1 MPWKNQSGGGGPWG
15 GDGGGG
21 PWGGGGGSGSNNGGG
36 SGGGGPWGG
45 GSGGGGGGGGRGP
58 NPPGFDD
65 LIRQSQDRMRR
76 MLPGGLFGGRGVIL
90 IIIAIILIWLATGF
104 YRVQPGE
111 QGVVMRFGQFVGI
124 TDPGLNYHLPSP
136 IEDHEI
142 VNVNLERLTTIGVR
156 GTLEGSNQTPQYNF
170 AESRMLT
177 GDENLVDLGFAIV
190 WNVLDAPNFVF
201 KVRDPETTVRYLG
214 ESVMREVIGQRQITE
229 LIVSTGAAVT
239 DAEAANVRRE
249 IELRVSTLL
258 QERMDFYETGISVV
272 NVQLQG
278 VDPPTDVIDAFR
290 DVQNA
295 ESEAEAMINTARAYA
310 NQVVPR
316 ARAEAY
322 SITQEARAYSE
333 QVRAQAD
340 GDAARFL
347 QVYEA
352 YSQSPTIVAER
363 LYVENV
369 SGVLAQ
375 LPKVIVDL
383 GELTGSVLPYLPLN
397 AMQGSTPRP
406 VQNGEAN

>member
-1 MPWKNQSGGGGPWG
+1 MPWKNQSGSGGPWG

-21 PWGGGGGSGSNNGGG
+21 GPWGGGGGGSGSG
-36 SGGGGPWGG
+36 GGGGPWGG
-45 GSGGGGGGGGRGP
+45 GSGGGRGP

-76 MLPGGLFGGRGVIL
+76 LLPGGLFGGRGIIL

-111 QGVVMRFGQFVGI
+111 QGVVMRFGEFIGI

-156 GTLEGSNQTPQYNF
+156 GSLEGSNQTPQYNF

-190 WNVLDAPNFVF
+190 WNVVDAPNFVF
-201 KVRDPETTVRYLG
+201 KVRDPETTVRSIG
-214 ESVMREVIGQRQITE
+214 ESVMREVIGQRRITE

-258 QERMDFYETGISVV
+258 QERMDFYETGISIV

-310 NQVVPR
+310 NQVIPR

-347 QVYEA
+347 EVYEA
-352 YSQSPTIVAER
+352 YAVSPAIVAER
-363 LYVENV
+363 LYIENV
-369 SGVLAQ
+369 SEVLAN

-383 GELTGSVLPYLPLN
+383 GEVTQGVLPYLPLDALRQN
-397 AMQGSTPRP
+397 APRP
-406 VQNGEAN
+406 APNGEAN

>member
-21 PWGGGGGSGSNNGGG
+21 PWGGGGGSGNNGGG
-36 SGGGGPWGG
+36 SGGGGGPWGG
-45 GSGGGGGGGGRGP
+45 GSGGGGRGP

-76 MLPGGLFGGRGVIL
+76 LLPGGLFGGRGVIL

-111 QGVVMRFGQFVGI
+111 QGVVMRFGEFVGI

-156 GTLEGSNQTPQYNF
+156 GSLEGSNQTPQYNF

-190 WNVLDAPNFVF
+190 WNVLDAPDFVF
-201 KVRDPETTVRYLG
+201 RVREPENTVRSLG
-214 ESVMREVIGQRQITE
+214 ESVMREVIGQRRITE

-397 AMQGSTPRP
+397 AVQGSAPRP
-406 VQNGEAN
+406 LQNGESN

>member
-1 MPWKNQSGGGGPWG
+1 MPWKNQSGSGGPWG

-21 PWGGGGGSGSNNGGG
+21 PWGGGGGSGNNNGGG
-36 SGGGGPWGG
+36 SGGGGGPWGG
-45 GSGGGGGGGGRGP
+45 GSGGGGRGP

-76 MLPGGLFGGRGVIL
+76 LLPGGLFGGRGVIL

-111 QGVVMRFGQFVGI
+111 QGVVMRFGEFVGI

-156 GTLEGSNQTPQYNF
+156 GSLEGSNQTPQYNF

-190 WNVLDAPNFVF
+190 WNVLDAPDFVF
-201 KVRDPETTVRYLG
+201 RVREPENTVRSLG
-214 ESVMREVIGQRQITE
+214 ESVMREVIGQRRITE

-347 QVYEA
+347 QVFQA
-352 YSQSPTIVAER
+352 YTQSPSIVAER

-369 SGVLAQ
+369 SDVLAQ

-406 VQNGEAN
+406 AQSGESN